1 MGRGGDCGQIERQEA
16 GKGKEVRTK
25 NQGSRIKNQE
35 SRIKNQGSSI
45 ENEERESFK
54 PDVSCNHSKLG
65 KGVWEIK
72 GREIGETWSVRVFDQ
87 AETLDR
93 LAFEDGGGCI
103 GEHDL
108 VFLLLEKEDH
118 RDEDGDQDQGEREK
132 EREETNVS
140 IMFCAHEVVDGDVKV
155 VRIFGCVEEDERAD
169 TGELRWKSSKTLPVL
184 RLFLSLVDAHRLCPD
199 GDVLNGV
206 SECRGCRE
214 GEVLETVLGE
224 GGVAELV
231 RRKDGPVMKG
241 TIDGGELVWGVDE
254 RGLVAKGCR
263 DVLDLCPC
271 RRETIREVVD
281 LVLLGADPLRD
292 GRKDA
297 IDGLV
302 EVFERVADLQEGL
315 GGPQIL
321 EYDRHL
327 KHLRACKATRTLR
340 EGLVVWRG
348 RHGGRC

>member
-1 MGRGGDCGQIERQEA
+1 MGRGSDCGQIERQEA
-16 GKGKEVRTK
+16 
-25 NQGSRIKNQE
+25 
-35 SRIKNQGSSI
+35 
-45 ENEERESFK
+45 
-54 PDVSCNHSKLG
+54 DVSCNHSKLG

-93 LAFEDGGGCI
+93 LAFEDGGGRI

-108 VFLLLEKEDH
+108 VFLL
-118 RDEDGDQDQGEREK
+118 
-132 EREETNVS
+132 VS

-206 SECRGCRE
+206 SERRGCRE

-241 TIDGGELVWGVDE
+241 TIDGGELVWRVDE
-254 RGLVAKGCR
+254 RGLVAKGGR